1 LTCLPVKKAGLAIA
15 NPTESAGGNYTAS
28 TVACG
33 HLISALRG
41 KEAFRSVTHQSIMA
55 EAKVATRKS
64 NLEITTAKLATI
76 LKKLPTGLSRS
87 IARGQSTGAWLTV
100 LPSIV
105 NGTELSAEEFR
116 DSLTIRY
123 GELPSNFP
131 QKCDGCD
138 EPFSLQHALGCKKG
152 GLIIFR
158 HNEVRDELAHLATKA
173 FTPSAVRNEP
183 LICSGRVA
191 EQVKVLAP
199 KDDNQPNPTTKEA
212 APEDERGDLLIRG
225 FWTRGTDCILD
236 VRVTD
241 TDAKSYRKRPPA
253 KVIETQEKEKKR
265 KYLENCLKQ
274 RRHFTPFVVS
284 VDGLLGREAAT
295 FSKRLAAKL
304 ASKWQRSYSEVCGY
318 VNARLSI
325 TIVRATHLCLRG
337 SRVPTDKI
345 STRRALWEDGAG
357 LGLF

>member
-1 LTCLPVKKAGLAIA
+1 
-15 NPTESAGGNYTAS
+15 
-28 TVACG
+28 VADCTSL
-33 HLISALRG
+33 H
-41 KEAFRSVTHQSIMA
+41 
-55 EAKVATRKS
+55 RK
-64 NLEITTAKLATI
+64 
-76 LKKLPTGLSRS
+76 
-87 IARGQSTGAWLTV
+87 WD
-100 LPSIV
+100 
-105 NGTELSAEEFR
+105 GTAEEFR
-116 DSLTIRY
+116 DALIIRY

-138 EPFSLQHALGCKKG
+138 AHFTLQHALACKKG
-152 GLIIFR
+152 GLVIFR
-158 HNEVRDELAHLATKA
+158 HNKVRDKLTHLATKA
-173 FTPSAVRNEP
+173 FTPSAVCNKP
-183 LICSGRVA
+183 LIRSGHVA
-191 EQVKVLAP
+191 DDEKALAP
-199 KDDNQPNPTTKEA
+199 NGTNQHEPTTQEA
-212 APEDERGDLLIRG
+212 TPEDERGDLLIRA

-241 TDAKSYRKRPPA
+241 MDAKSYCKQPPA

-304 ASKWQRSYSEVCGY
+304 ASKRQRTYSEVCGY

-325 TIVRATHLCLRG
+325 TIIRATHLCLRG
-337 SRVPTDKI
+337 SRVPTDKV